1 MFQEAQVPNSN
12 TVFPLRGCSFG
23 CVVGN
28 SIRADFGAS
37 SDNGGSWSGKC
48 FRDFNGSP
56 LPSTVINIVHA
67 PDGLYAAEAFPGKLS
82 VEEKSWCVLL
92 QK

>member
-1 MFQEAQVPNSN
+1 MFQTAQVPNNS
-12 TVFPLRGCSFG
+12 TVFPLKECSFG

-48 FRDFNGSP
+48 FRDFNASP
-56 LPSTVINIVHA
+56 LPSNVINIVHA
-67 PDGLYAAEAFPGKLS
+67 PDGLVTAEAFPGKLS
-82 VEEKSWCVLL
+82 LEENSWYVV
-92 QK
+92 